1 MYTSHTHTTRKHS
14 ATDKGHVMQYCQ
26 AVQSQ
31 WPLWCTTLGHPHTSQ
46 PVDHCTLHT
55 KNCHQRTLL
64 YLWMSL
70 HFYAAPTVNMNSTTL
85 LCCTY
90 ECHYIICCTY
100 ESHYII
106 CCTYESHYTICC
118 TYECHYNLQYTLLW
132 SVCWSHK
139 QALLPFSLPLTS
151 SVSQPLGHSQRHLEG
166 GGQTWGW
173 RGQGKSSLFEGGWG
187 GQTCR
192 QT

>member
-1 MYTSHTHTTRKHS
+1 MCSTPPQTDGLTCSKSFLTKVMMPSTMITLAPYMDCCECTHHTHTQRGNIQQQTRVTS
-14 ATDKGHVMQYCQ
+14 CSIVRLSRANGPFG
-26 AVQSQ
+26 A
-31 WPLWCTTLGHPHTSQ
+31 PHLDTRT
-46 PVDHCTLHT
+46 PVNQLIT
-55 KNCHQRTLL
+55 
-64 YLWMSL
+64 
-70 HFYAAPTVNMNSTTL
+70 A
-85 LCCTY
+85 
-90 ECHYIICCTY
+90 
-100 ESHYII
+100 
-106 CCTYESHYTICC
+106 HYTLRRPSKEFAVPMNVITLFCC

-173 RGQGKSSLFEGGWG
+173 RGQGKPSLFEGGWG